1 MPSADSVFQEL
12 NARLDLPARR
22 RALLLRELR
31 ADFDDLV
38 TTLVAEGLTP
48 EAAHLEAVRLLA
60 PTSDDAGALSG
71 LHRTRYARLVSGLR
85 AARVQVVE
93 RVGIGAMA
101 ALAVAAPL
109 FALARSSGLPAGTLT
124 VLGIAA
130 TLLLANLAWH
140 TFRIVVRD
148 DADARSLAEA
158 GMIQAALLA
167 LTLSAGM
174 LTVSVNAVATLSSW
188 EASGGFTFTQLAAAM
203 TRCAETVALTLGLT
217 ILGVFG
223 ALALLQ
229 WHLSARTVEEELRA
243 LLSPTFDPEEE

>member
-1 MPSADSVFQEL
+1 MPSAESVFREL

-31 ADFDDLV
+31 ADFEDLV

-48 EAAHLEAVRLLA
+48 EAAQQKAFRLLT
-60 PTSDDAGALSG
+60 PSPDDAGALSG
-71 LHRTRYARLVSGLR
+71 LHRTRYARLVSGYR

-93 RVGIGAMA
+93 RVSIGVMA
-101 ALAVAAPL
+101 ALAVGAPL
-109 FALARSSGLPAGTLT
+109 FALARSSGLPVGTLT
-124 VLGIAA
+124 VLGVAA

-140 TFRIVVRD
+140 AFRIVVRD
-148 DADARSLAEA
+148 DADADSLARA
-158 GMIQAALLA
+158 GMVQAALLG
-167 LTLSAGM
+167 LTLSAGA
-174 LTVSVNAVATLSSW
+174 LSVFVDAALTLSSW
-188 EASGGFTFTQLAAAM
+188 EAGGGATTIQVAATM
-203 TRCAETVALTLGLT
+203 TRCAETTALTLGLT

>member
-1 MPSADSVFQEL
+1 MPSAESVFKDL

-31 ADFDDLV
+31 ADFEDLV

-48 EAAHLEAVRLLA
+48 DAAQQKAFRLLT
-60 PTSDDAGALSG
+60 PSPDDAGALSG
-71 LHRTRYARLVSGLR
+71 LHRTRYARLVSR
-85 AARVQVVE
+85 YRTARVQVVE
-93 RVGIGAMA
+93 RVSIGVMA
-101 ALAVAAPL
+101 ALAVGAPIL
-109 FALARSSGLPAGTLT
+109 ALAGSSSLPVGTLA
-124 VLGIAA
+124 VLGLSA
-130 TLLLANLAWH
+130 TLLLANLAWYA
-140 TFRIVVRD
+140 FRIVVRD
-148 DADARSLAEA
+148 DADADSLAWA
-158 GMIQAALLA
+158 GMIQAALLV

-174 LTVSVNAVATLSSW
+174 LAVSVNAVATLSSW
-188 EASGGFTFTQLAAAM
+188 EASGGFTFTQLAATM

-243 LLSPTFDPEEE
+243 LLSPAFDPEEE